1 MPICQGSFSGIRPPF
16 SAGCPI
22 LSGISSPHLCSM
34 LPSCQSKPHG
44 RARQPSCR
52 SGSAAF
58 CILNA
63 AVFLRLHHAAGTIC
77 AEAAE
82 APCPI
87 GQRNIKPTEQ
97 CILSIAQSNG
107 RFKTELV
114 PAKGHEKRARASSL
128 PCAGIFRR
136 AAILAACTLCG
147 KPRKGSCSTL
157 LIPFR
162 FLQDSLNFRNGF
174 ALCPHLFDPG
184 NSVDRLLSRISAR
197 EPAFFLPKREKAFF
211 RIKFQR
217 AVPGS
222 READQFP
229 DGNRF

>member
-22 LSGISSPHLCSM
+22 LSGISSPHLCSV
-34 LPSCQSKPHG
+34 LPSCLSKPHG

-107 RFKTELV
+107 RFKTELFRQKGTRNARG
-114 PAKGHEKRARASSL
+114 PAACHALAFAAAPQFWRHAPFAASPARA
-128 PCAGIFRR
+128 
-136 AAILAACTLCG
+136 AA
-147 KPRKGSCSTL
+147 
-157 LIPFR
+157 
-162 FLQDSLNFRNGF
+162 
-174 ALCPHLFDPG
+174 
-184 NSVDRLLSRISAR
+184 AR
-197 EPAFFLPKREKAFF
+197 Y
-211 RIKFQR
+211 
-217 AVPGS
+217 
-222 READQFP
+222 
-229 DGNRF
+229 